1 MGLAEKRATMEF
13 QNDSYPNLKQR
24 IDEAAGFDVPLEIDW
39 ASLAKPNQ
47 STIYHEAWTKIF
59 FEPLIE
65 GLKTIGADDLGK
77 QALNASLKKI
87 EIRSSGEFFDGEGI
101 TFADGIL
108 RIDDDL
114 YNFDH
119 MKIRTRA
126 IVKRLEAAL

>member
-13 QNDSYPNLKQR
+13 QNNSYPNLKQK
-24 IDEAAGFDVPLEIDW
+24 IDEAAGFDVPIEIDW

-47 STIYHEAWTKIF
+47 ATVYQEAWTKIF

-65 GLKTIGADDLGK
+65 GLKAIAADDMGK
-77 QALNASLKKI
+77 QALKESLKKV
-87 EIRSSGEFFDGEGI
+87 EIRNSGEFCDGEGI
-101 TFADGIL
+101 TFANGVL

-119 MKIRTRA
+119 VTLRTRG